1 MSVYIIHAPAI
12 SRVKIG
18 YASNPRKRF
27 SGLRTSSPVDLELLA
42 VIPGDRDC
50 ERALHARFSVYRC
63 DGDWFDATPAIMGF
77 AANFPSAGA
86 GRIRASRSTKASDVA
101 VFIDQLGGT
110 VKVAAALELSPTT
123 VSSWKSS
130 NSIPRWR
137 RKDLLA
143 LASEANVTPPNFE
156 RAA

>member
-1 MSVYIIHAPAI
+1 MQNVTA
-12 SRVKIG
+12 
-18 YASNPRKRF
+18 
-27 SGLRTSSPVDLELLA
+27 
-42 VIPGDRDC
+42 
-50 ERALHARFSVYRC
+50 
-63 DGDWFDATPAIMGF
+63 
-77 AANFPSAGA
+77 
-86 GRIRASRSTKASDVA
+86 
-101 VFIDQLGGT
+101 FIDQLGGT

-143 LASEANVTPPNFE
+143 LATEANVTPPNFE